1 MYGRLSKMTS
11 QLFKFL
17 NDQDFINS
25 RQNNKHFVFR
35 NLDLTTPTWSE
46 ILENLN
52 QTIVSKSKIKV
63 LDNLGFVFFDAERM
77 ESVNSL
83 LTEIKKI
90 TDKPCTA
97 HCYVSLLE
105 ISNTFG
111 RHNDTSDVFFW
122 QVQGNTLW
130 KVEQGETTCEYKLYP
145 NDLIY
150 IPRFVFHDVLPL
162 GPRAGISIGIDY

>member
-1 MYGRLSKMTS
+1 MSGQFLKMTN
-11 QLFKFL
+11 QLFNFL
-17 NDQDFINS
+17 TSQDFINS
-25 RQNNKHFVFR
+25 KQNNKHFVFR
-35 NLDLTTPTWSE
+35 NLDLTAPTWGE
-46 ILENLN
+46 ILESLN
-52 QTIVSKSKIKV
+52 QTIVSKSKMKM

-90 TDKPCTA
+90 TDRPCTA

-105 ISNTFG
+105 ISGTFG
-111 RHNDTSDVFFW
+111 RHSDTSDVFFW

-130 KVEQGETTCEYKLYP
+130 KVEQGATTCEYELAP

-150 IPRFVFHDVLPL
+150 IPRFMFHDVLPL

>member
-1 MYGRLSKMTS
+1 M
-11 QLFKFL
+11 FKFL
-17 NDQDFINS
+17 DDRDFINS

-35 NLDLTTPTWSE
+35 NLDLTTPSWNE

-63 LDNLGFVFFDAERM
+63 LDNLGFVFFNAERM
-77 ESVNSL
+77 SSVNNL

-90 TDKPCTA
+90 TDKSCTA
-97 HCYVSLLE
+97 HCYISLLE

-122 QVQGNTLW
+122 QVQGQTIW
-130 KVEQGETTCEYKLYP
+130 RVEQGATINEYKLSP

-150 IPRFVFHDVLPL
+150 IPRFVFHEVTPI

>member
-1 MYGRLSKMTS
+1 MTS

-35 NLDLTTPTWSE
+35 NLDLTTPTWGE

-52 QTIVSKSKIKV
+52 QTVVSKSKIKV

-77 ESVNSL
+77 KSVHSL
-83 LTEIKKI
+83 LTEIKQT

-97 HCYVSLLE
+97 HCYISLLE
-105 ISNTFG
+105 TSATFG

-122 QVQGNTLW
+122 QVQGSTSW
-130 KVEQGETTCEYKLYP
+130 KVEQDNMIHEYKLLP

-150 IPRFVFHDVLPL
+150 IPRFIFHDVLPL